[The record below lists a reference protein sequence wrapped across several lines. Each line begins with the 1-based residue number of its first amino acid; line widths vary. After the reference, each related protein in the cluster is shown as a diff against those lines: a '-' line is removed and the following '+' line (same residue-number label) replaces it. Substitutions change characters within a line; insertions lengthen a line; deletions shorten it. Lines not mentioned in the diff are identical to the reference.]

1 MTDLIIDKGGIVS
14 DVWDSRTTKAPSPH
28 GIQWLH
34 SIEEKTIFW
43 CNFESLQSVKVQIGI
58 QPGFISFPSSIR

>member
-43 CNFESLQSVKVQIGI
+43 CNFE
-58 QPGFISFPSSIR
+58 